1 MHSSTCSWPFARSL
15 TRSRRYFFFFA
26 LHSPLTRFGQCFGSL
41 GLNCGDRTGFQI
53 TSSSAP
59 FWPYHHPRNIRLQN
73 ERKSAR
79 LIWTKFI
86 HWRWI
91 LSSFRKKWVECP
103 VLFELLQDPTTHRF
117 TIVKTEKYSCRK
129 LDNTRACKGPKDVFD
144 FRWAEIPLV
153 TSQQRWR
160 NQNGG
165 RSELSEVISWVKMRL
180 YRKKDKR
187 FMKYFRYTFYSY
199 QTKLKHFWVYM
210 PFKLRIP
217 PEYGWGTGP
226 AIYSPLNA
234 DEVWVIRTKYSFCI
248 LFFLSEFWN
257 FLH

>member
-1 MHSSTCSWPFARSL
+1 MGRWGWIVGTEPVFKLLLLSL
-15 TRSRRYFFFFA
+15 
-26 LHSPLTRFGQCFGSL
+26 SPILT
-41 GLNCGDRTGFQI
+41 I
-53 TSSSAP
+53 PSSSKHSFAKWAP
-59 FWPYHHPRNIRLQN
+59 QIM
-73 ERKSAR
+73 ECSVGSKKSAR
-79 LIWTKFI
+79 LIWTKLI
-86 HWRWI
+86 HWRRI
-91 LSSFRKKWVECP
+91 LSSFGKKWVECP

-187 FMKYFRYTFYSY
+187 FMKYFWYTIYSY
-199 QTKLKHFWVYM
+199 QTKL
-210 PFKLRIP
+210 
-217 PEYGWGTGP
+217 
-226 AIYSPLNA
+226 
-234 DEVWVIRTKYSFCI
+234 
-248 LFFLSEFWN
+248 
-257 FLH
+257 